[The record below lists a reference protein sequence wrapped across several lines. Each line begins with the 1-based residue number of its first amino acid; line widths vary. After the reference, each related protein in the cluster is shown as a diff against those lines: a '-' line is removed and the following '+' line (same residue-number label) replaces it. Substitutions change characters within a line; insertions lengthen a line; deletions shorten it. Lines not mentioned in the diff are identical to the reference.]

1 MKNKN
6 TNEKKMKEYICIK
19 ERRRKGTRT
28 NKNTG
33 NKEICIQGD
42 FESCADILFTSYW
55 LHVELGKN
63 FEKIQYFIKRTRMRF
78 PCFKAYF
85 Q

>member
-42 FESCADILFTSYW
+42 FEKLCR
-55 LHVELGKN
+55 
-63 FEKIQYFIKRTRMRF
+63 YFIHELLASCRTRKK
-78 PCFKAYF
+78 C
-85 Q
+85 